1 RTHKRRPAKPLAVI
15 YPNLEQVKQDCFVSE
30 LEEKLLS
37 SPASPIVL
45 LRRIFNSLK
54 SNPTHPPFAKE
65 GEENPETFP
74 PLNKGGLGGVISP
87 GNPYLGVMLPYTPL
101 HHLLLA
107 ELNFPIVATSGNF
120 ASEPICID
128 EAEA

>member
-45 LRRIFNSLK
+45 LRRIS
-54 SNPTHPPFAKE
+54 P
-65 GEENPETFP
+65 
-74 PLNKGGLGGVISP
+74 LGGIISPSVTP